1 MTGMGGRT
9 ERRREVGQK
18 RDNLFS
24 CLILKQTIQIPP
36 DQGHTHMSMFNFNYV
51 HTPCT
56 VSLET
61 ELQRMNFRGC
71 NSVHNSTA

>member
-9 ERRREVGQK
+9 ESRERKGQSAFMS
-18 RDNLFS
+18 NL
-24 CLILKQTIQIPP
+24 KTNNPNPP
-36 DQGHTHMSMFNFNYV
+36 THMTVFNFNYF

-56 VSLET
+56 VSLEI
-61 ELQRMNFRGC
+61 ELQCMNFRVC